1 MSLLLLYLFLPK
13 GGRLPVLSDGDGFR
27 HFVSVETCASFV
39 TSGNTDI
46 LLSCIVSEQT
56 VLSALLASLY
66 FV

>member
-1 MSLLLLYLFLPK
+1 M
-13 GGRLPVLSDGDGFR
+13 LSDGDGFR